1 MSNIDTMTAP
11 EAATQQDRV
20 TFLDALE
27 SYSDG
32 HTDAR
37 NTLLAAAKRL
47 ADDHDRVRNDNVGF
61 FLAQILGKEDRFVD
75 VTYAGAA
82 ELIISELNDD
92 QEREAE

>member
-1 MSNIDTMTAP
+1 MKTDSMTAP
-11 EAATQQDRV
+11 DAATRQDRA

-32 HTDAR
+32 YTDAR

-47 ADDHDRVRNDNVGF
+47 TGDHGGVRDENVGF
-61 FLAQILGKEDRFVD
+61 FLAKILGKKDRFVE

-82 ELIISELNDD
+82 ELIISALSDD
-92 QEREAE
+92 QEREAV